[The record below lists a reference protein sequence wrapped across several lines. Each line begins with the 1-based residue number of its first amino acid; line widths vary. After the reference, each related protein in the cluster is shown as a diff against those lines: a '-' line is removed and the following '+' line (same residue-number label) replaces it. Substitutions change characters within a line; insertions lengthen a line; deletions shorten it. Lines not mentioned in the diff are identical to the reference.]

1 MTRRDYKQNQM
12 SFRGNSYVKRNEAS
26 SDVQVQERAHKTLE
40 MNNDEAADLPRA
52 GDKLE
57 IV

>member
-1 MTRRDYKQNQM
+1 MTRRDCKTNQM
-12 SFRGNSYVKRNEAS
+12 IFRGNNTMKRNETS
-26 SDVQVQERAHKTLE
+26 SGKVWRRAHKTLE
-40 MNNDEAADLPRA
+40 MNNDEATDLTRA

>member
-1 MTRRDYKQNQM
+1 MTRRDCKTNQM
-12 SFRGNSYVKRNEAS
+12 IFRGNNTMKRNETS
-26 SDVQVQERAHKTLE
+26 SGQVWRRAHKTLE
-40 MNNDEAADLPRA
+40 MNNDEATDLTRA

>member
-26 SDVQVQERAHKTLE
+26 YDIIWQRAHKTLE
-40 MNNDEAADLPRA
+40 MNNDKATDLTRA